1 MLYYMSIWKVL
12 LYYNF
17 IVLRYQKCQI
27 NEYVLYG
34 IINTRNKSNLI

>member
-27 NEYVLYG
+27 NDYVLYD